1 MIAMAASRRRYF
13 LLDELVPADRA
24 ADMMGRIVQD
34 IFLPLYRYAPA
45 TPVDSTQS
53 ARGPRDILPNILPK
67 PSVATSRRA
76 VLESLPAKQLHIAL
90 TELFGLDI
98 TREHTDAVEI
108 EGKAV
113 KQYSLSQS
121 RAVFEYLM
129 RDSTYAAE
137 AQRLLRD
144 TPRNRAFF
152 VTGFMTTSSTTLKRT
167 SGRKVEYG
175 FNISIP
181 VSSASGGPA
190 LFDPR
195 LAPSVSSET
204 SVSQQA
210 VLPDE
215 CIFAM
220 SYDII
225 ALTRRFD
232 IQAPRFIQHS
242 IKHQGL
248 KRAKP
253 QHLAM
258 GRDDGSDEE
267 IEDDEEV
274 IEDAPASIANR
285 GKTDDYLDN
294 TVEHLEELE
303 DLSQI

>member
-1 MIAMAASRRRYF
+1 MAASRRRYF
-13 LLDELVPADRA
+13 LLDELVPADRV
-24 ADMMGRIVQD
+24 ADMMGCIVQD

-45 TPVDSTQS
+45 TPVDGTLPR
-53 ARGPRDILPNILPK
+53 ARSPRDILPNILPQ
-67 PSVATSRRA
+67 PIVATSRKA
-76 VLESLPAKQLHIAL
+76 VLESLPTKQLQISLA
-90 TELFGLDI
+90 ELFGLTI
-98 TREHTDAVEI
+98 KREHNDAVEI
-108 EGKAV
+108 EGEAV

-121 RAVFEYLM
+121 REVFEYLM
-129 RDSTYAAE
+129 RDSAYASE
-137 AQRLLRD
+137 AQKFLRD
-144 TPRNRAFF
+144 TARNRAFF

-181 VSSASGGPA
+181 ISSASGGPA
-190 LFDPR
+190 LLDPQ
-195 LAPSVSSET
+195 LAPSVSSDT
-204 SVSQQA
+204 SVSQET

-232 IQAPRFIQHS
+232 IQAPRFVQHS

-267 IEDDEEV
+267 IEDEEEE
-274 IEDAPASIANR
+274 IKQPPASSVTR
-285 GKTDDYLDN
+285 GTTDGNLGN
-294 TVEHLEELE
+294 TVEHMEELE
-303 DLSQI
+303 DISQI